1 MFKVYEKHLW
11 KSSTLVKSQ
20 NSFAGIFWLF
30 LVQLQNKF
38 FVEHLPV
45 VAYVRCLKEKELKK
59 WNSVFLLYSGWHSSV
74 ALQGS
79 VGEIRTNQKHFS
91 LKNEKKIKNSQTQT
105 KFAGSYKKKMYCS
118 DCVVNGSCLIFN
130 SISRPPGKSTSWRC
144 RSDVFL
150 SVATTSQEHLKQHLG
165 WPPRHL
171 SGTSPRRH

>member
-1 MFKVYEKHLW
+1 MISYYSSLKLWILPNNSTEAILRSCHWRRSAKIFECVIQNSSTKYTAASVFKVYEKHLW

-45 VAYVRCLKEKELKK
+45 VAYVRCLKEKEWKK

-79 VGEIRTNQKHFS
+79 VGEIRTNQEHFS
-91 LKNEKKIKNSQTQT
+91 LKNEKRN
-105 KFAGSYKKKMYCS
+105 
-118 DCVVNGSCLIFN
+118 
-130 SISRPPGKSTSWRC
+130 
-144 RSDVFL
+144 
-150 SVATTSQEHLKQHLG
+150 
-165 WPPRHL
+165 
-171 SGTSPRRH
+171 